1 MARTVAFTRAA
12 AQDLE
17 RVRDWYSQ
25 PGAGERANAVVGRIL
40 DAIEDLKE
48 RPVSWPHGRRMYTRE
63 RPVEGHRI
71 IYRVTPDTDDNRTAG
86 NVQVLRIRRPYQRP
100 L

>member
-1 MARTVAFTRAA
+1 M
-12 AQDLE
+12 
-17 RVRDWYSQ
+17 
-25 PGAGERANAVVGRIL
+25 G
-40 DAIEDLKE
+40 
-48 RPVSWPHGRRMYTRE
+48 TRE

-71 IYRVTPDTDDNRTAG
+71 IYRVTPDTNDNRTAG